1 MKKIDKPNFSVA
13 DVLLDCIDN
22 LQNQTLKQ
30 ELIDSTNQFTIAET
44 DFDNKISSNT
54 LYQIPQNAIIS
65 DTINESVLKG
75 IYTDRMVNKKNI
87 GRVYYDSIFI
97 SAPNGRCPFCSVKQV
112 RALDHYLPKSKYPI
126 LAITPNN
133 LVPSCSD
140 CNKDKLVDSP
150 TNSEEETLHPY
161 FDDIENFDWL
171 KARIITLNPI
181 KFEYFILPPNEWT
194 DLLKTRLINHF
205 STYLLN
211 DLYSIH
217 AVEEF
222 ENIKQQ
228 LTKLYQTLGASQ
240 LKEHLLDGYNSR
252 YSVNKNSWQTAFYNS
267 LYNNEDFCNG
277 NFI

>member
-1 MKKIDKPNFSVA
+1 MKKIAKPTFSVSE
-13 DVLLDCIDN
+13 VLLDCIDN
-22 LQNQTLKQ
+22 LQDAVLKQ
-30 ELIDSTNQFTIAET
+30 EIIDSANQFTIAET
-44 DFDNKISSNT
+44 DFNSKKLTNT
-54 LYQIPQNAIIS
+54 LYQIKQNVNIS
-65 DTINESVLKG
+65 ETINTTVLKG
-75 IYTDRMVNKKNI
+75 IYTDRLVKKTNK
-87 GRVYYDSIFI
+87 GRKYYNSIFI
-97 SAPNGRCPFCSVKQV
+97 SAPNGKCPFCNVKQV
-112 RALDHYLPKSKYPI
+112 RTLDHYLPKSKYPI
-126 LAITPNN
+126 LSITPNN